1 MCRRS
6 SDDPL
11 VRMFLDRYK
20 INLLAVP
27 RERAFCGQVYV
38 RNGRGVSSG
47 AGLDGLVEP
56 AVSLPQAFEG
66 EPLAALEGELS
77 NGVEIGVGVGLLR
90 GFLTA
95 IGAGAVLSRLSTGFE
110 RSSTAQ
116 LRFNFR
122 NVSLDSIDPSSLAG
136 ALAGRRLVADNPLV
150 QPGNDY
156 FVTAGVVRSTA
167 IGVVAED
174 SRRRRVELGAEL
186 GQVLDADAGVTLES
200 SGNGE
205 LTFTGSSPLA
215 IGLELYK
222 LHLDDAGVLRM
233 TPQDPRDPVQ
243 AGREPA
249 PEPELV
255 APGDEALLEL
265 VE

>member
-1 MCRRS
+1 MCKRR

-27 RERAFCGQVYV
+27 RRRAFCGQVYV

-47 AGLDGLVEP
+47 AGLDGLVVP
-56 AVSLPQAFEG
+56 AVGLPPAVED
-66 EPLAALEGELS
+66 ELAALEGELS
-77 NGVEIGVGVGLLR
+77 NGVEIGAGVGLLR

-116 LRFNFR
+116 LRFSFSG
-122 NVSLDSIDPSSLAG
+122 VTLDSIDPSSLAG
-136 ALAGRRLVADNPLV
+136 ALAGRRLVAANPLV
-150 QPGNDY
+150 QPGNEY
-156 FVTAGVVRSTA
+156 FVTGGVVRSTA
-167 IGVVAED
+167 ISVVAED

-186 GQVLDADAGVTLES
+186 AQVLDADASVTLES
-200 SGNGE
+200 GGNGE
-205 LTFTGSSPLA
+205 LTFTGAAPLA

-222 LHLDDAGVLRM
+222 LHFDDSGALRM

-243 AGREPA
+243 AGKGPT

-255 APGDEALLEL
+255 APDDEALLEL
-265 VE
+265 D